1 MRVLSSAYLENSK
14 EYRGGAILNRQE
26 LMGNYDA
33 IFSLGDLCLSSIQLK
48 KHNLR
53 TYSGVFDWAATPQL
67 SKVNLLLQN
76 RFKDLMKYEN
86 LRIVGPAEKH
96 MICVSDDYYHFV
108 SNHDF
113 EVGKNSL
120 TYLGSYFEVMEKYD
134 RRINRFLYQMETA
147 KRILFVRTEGSFEDV
162 LELQTVLRNLVKNDF
177 SILVINHEDVAEIV
191 EKNWPLKHVY
201 AVSFPNEEKW
211 EGNNQLWE
219 QLLQGI
225 TLK

>member
-1 MRVLSSAYLENSK
+1 
-14 EYRGGAILNRQE
+14 
-26 LMGNYDA
+26 MGNYDA
-33 IFSLGDLCLSSIQLK
+33 IISLGDLCLTSIQLK

-53 TYSGVFDWAATPQL
+53 TYSGVFDWVATPHL
-67 SKVNLLLQN
+67 SKVNLLLRN

-86 LRIVGPAEKH
+86 LRIVGPAEKD
-96 MICVSDDYYHFV
+96 MICVSDDYYYFV

-120 TYLGSYFEVMEKYD
+120 THLGSYFEVIEKYD
-134 RRINRFLYQMETA
+134 RRIKRCLHQMATS

-162 LELQTVLRNLVKNDF
+162 LELQTILRDLVKNDF
-177 SILVINHEDVAEIV
+177 SILVINHEEVTGIV

-201 AVSFPNEEKW
+201 AVSFPKDDPW
-211 EGNNQLWE
+211 EGNHQLWE